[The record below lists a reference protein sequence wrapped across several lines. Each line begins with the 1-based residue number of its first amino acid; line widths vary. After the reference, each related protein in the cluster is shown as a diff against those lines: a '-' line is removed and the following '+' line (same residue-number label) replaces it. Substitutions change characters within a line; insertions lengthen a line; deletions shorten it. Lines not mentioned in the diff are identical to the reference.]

1 MLMMYATLQIH
12 ISHTNKRN
20 DVNKMKYCD
29 YYNQMTYRDFIEFE
43 KQNDENAT
51 FEISTHNND

>member
-1 MLMMYATLQIH
+1 MMYATLQIH